1 MTLKEFLTTVT
12 GIKSIG
18 IYYTDG
24 SIIDTDL
31 TAITVIPYLDY
42 KISKVDL
49 FTVDEG
55 NPQGNHWAIIHA
67 TIKLYTED
75 K

>member
-18 IYYTDG
+18 IYYNDG
-24 SIIDTDL
+24 SVIDTDL
-31 TAITVIPYLDY
+31 TAITIIPYLNY

-49 FTVDEG
+49 FTIDEG
-55 NPQGNHWAIIHA
+55 KPQESHWTSIRA

-75 K
+75 R

>member
-1 MTLKEFLTTVT
+1 MTLKEFLNTVT

-18 IYYTDG
+18 IYYNDG

-31 TAITVIPYLDY
+31 TAVTVIPYLDY

-49 FTVDEG
+49 FPVDEG
-55 NPQGNHWAIIHA
+55 NPQGNHWAIIRA
-67 TIKLYTED
+67 TIKLYTEGR
-75 K
+75 